1 MPAASSPT
9 ASEQELRDAYRLLGV
24 DTRASALAIKLRYR
38 ELVQIHHPDKWPQG
52 SADQEA
58 ATSSMRDIN
67 VAYDLISD
75 APLQQ
80 VPVWTEPE
88 ERTSEEYEAAY
99 RANQQIDRLLNVDV
113 VRVLRFLCGAVV
125 GSSLVIDLH
134 HRGVVDGNLY
144 VWMVGG
150 TLLTGFVFV
159 RMSWFSG
166 AP

>member
-1 MPAASSPT
+1 
-9 ASEQELRDAYRLLGV
+9 
-24 DTRASALAIKLRYR
+24 
-38 ELVQIHHPDKWPQG
+38 
-52 SADQEA
+52 
-58 ATSSMRDIN
+58 MRDIN
-67 VAYDLISD
+67 VAYDLTSD
-75 APLQQ
+75 APLQH

-99 RANQQIDRLLNVDV
+99 RANQQIDSLLNVDV
-113 VRVLRFLCGAVV
+113 VRVLRFLCGALV

-150 TLLTGFVFV
+150 ALLAGFVFV
-159 RMSWFSG
+159 RISWFSG